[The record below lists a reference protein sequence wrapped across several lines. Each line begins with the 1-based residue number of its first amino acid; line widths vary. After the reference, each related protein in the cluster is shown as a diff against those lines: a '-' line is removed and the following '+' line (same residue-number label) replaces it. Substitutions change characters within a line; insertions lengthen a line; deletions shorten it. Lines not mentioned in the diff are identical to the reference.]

1 MAYPFQC
8 WNSSCLKCLAGRV
21 PDRHAEHR
29 TKMRL
34 LAWML
39 AINAADPNRH
49 FKISHRENRA
59 MFLRNVRKAIG
70 KTIGTVLLTGALGLG
85 LAAQAHATDLKIAMS
100 SPPTSMDPHFYN
112 LFSNINVSEH
122 MFDTLIKLD
131 PDSRVIPGLAESWKL
146 VNNLTWEFKIRKGV
160 KWHDGTE
167 LTTDDVAW
175 SLDRPATIVNSPGK
189 FDVYTKAIINKKII
203 DKYTIQLTTNQPYP
217 LMLNDLTAV
226 FIVQKKATQGLSS
239 DDFAR
244 GKGMIGTGPF
254 KFVSYARDD
263 RVELVRNPDYWGPK
277 PAWDKVTLR
286 FIANPATRLAALLSG
301 DVNAIENVPTPD
313 LPKVRND
320 PKLSFFS
327 KISHRVIY
335 LYFDA
340 KRDKSPFVTTKDGQP
355 MDKNPLK
362 DPRVRIAISN
372 AINRQGIKDRL
383 MEGLA
388 EPTNNLV
395 PPTMFGY
402 NPALKTVK
410 YDPEAAKKMLADAGY
425 PNGFGLTLH
434 TPNNRYV
441 NDEKIAQ
448 TIAQNLTRIG
458 INTKVEGMPMATYSA
473 KGIKHEWSFG
483 LLGWGAQTGEVSSP
497 LRALLACED
506 SKKGFGTTNW
516 GEYCNPKMDV
526 VLEKALATV
535 DDNERSKLLQDA
547 TAIAILDGGIIPIHH
562 QVTTWATQKGIVY
575 VPRTDERTYA
585 HGFKPAGAQ

>member
-1 MAYPFQC
+1 M
-8 WNSSCLKCLAGRV
+8 SL
-21 PDRHAEHR
+21 R
-29 TKMRL
+29 TCKKAFGAMVVT
-34 LAWML
+34 
-39 AINAADPNRH
+39 AAMS
-49 FKISHRENRA
+49 FGFAS
-59 MFLRNVRKAIG
+59 
-70 KTIGTVLLTGALGLG
+70 
-85 LAAQAHATDLKIAMS
+85 QAHAVDFKLAMS

-122 MFDTLIKLD
+122 MFECLVKMDA
-131 PDSRVIPGLAESWKL
+131 DSKIIPGLAESWKL

-160 KWHDGTE
+160 KFHDGSE
-167 LTTDDVAW
+167 LTTDDIVW
-175 SLDRPATIVNSPGK
+175 SLERPSTIQNSPGK
-189 FDVYTKAIINKKII
+189 FDVYTKAIINKKVI
-203 DKYTIQLTTNQPYP
+203 DKYTIQLTTNTPYP
-217 LMLNDLTAV
+217 LMLNDLTSI
-226 FIVQKKATQGLSS
+226 FIVQKKATQGLTS
-239 DDFAR
+239 DDFAQ

-263 RVELVRNPDYWGPK
+263 RVELVKNPDYWGPK

-286 FIANPATRLAALLSG
+286 FIPNPATRMAALLSG
-301 DVNAIENVPTPD
+301 DVQAIENVPTPD
-313 LPKVRND
+313 LPQVRKD

-335 LYFDA
+335 LYTDD
-340 KRDKSPFVTTKDGQP
+340 KKDKSPFVTTKEGAP

-362 DPRVRIAISN
+362 DARVRNAISM

-395 PPTMFGY
+395 PPTLFGY
-402 NPALKTVK
+402 NPNLKTVK
-410 YDPEAAKKMLADAGY
+410 YDPEGAKKLLAEAGY
-425 PNGFGLTLH
+425 PNGFGITLH

-458 INTKVEGMPMATYSA
+458 IATKVEAMPMATYSS
-473 KGIKHEWSFG
+473 KGIKHEFSFG

-506 SKKGFGTTNW
+506 PKKGFGTTNW

-535 DDNERSKLLQDA
+535 DDGERSKLLQEA
-547 TAIAILDGGIIPIHH
+547 TAIAINDGGIIPIHQ
-562 QVTTWATQKGIVY
+562 QVTTWATQKGITY

-585 HGFKPAGAQ
+585 HNFKPQ